1 MKRGQIFIVSG
12 PSGSGKSTVLHEVFK
27 NRDKMWFSVSATTRA
42 PRAGE
47 TEGVDYFFTDREK
60 FLEMIERDELLEHAQ
75 FVGNFYGT
83 PRGPIEAKLSEGWDV
98 VLDIEV
104 QGAAQVKAKIPEAT
118 SIFIKPPSFEV
129 LEKRLRGRGTE
140 SEEKIAGRLERAMQ
154 EINDAYK
161 YDYVVTNDEV
171 GRAAAILRS
180 IMEIITERK

>member
-12 PSGSGKSTVLHEVFK
+12 PSGSGKSTVLHEVIK
-27 NRDKMWFSVSATTRA
+27 NRGRMWFSVSATTRA

-47 TEGVDYFFTDREK
+47 ENGVDYFFVEKDK
-60 FLEMIERDELLEHAQ
+60 FLSMIEHDELLEHAQ

-83 PRGPIEAKLSEGWDV
+83 PRGPIEEKLSEGYDV

-104 QGAAQVKAKIPEAT
+104 QGAAQVKAKMPDAT

-161 YDYVVTNDEV
+161 YDYVVTNDSVE
-171 GRAAAILRS
+171 RAAAVLQS

>member
-1 MKRGQIFIVSG
+1 MKRGQVFIVSG

-42 PRAGE
+42 PREGE
-47 TEGVDYFFTDREK
+47 KDGIDYFFVEKEK
-60 FLEMIERDELLEHAQ
+60 FLSMIERDELLEHAQ

-83 PRGPIEAKLSEGWDV
+83 PRGPIEEKLSQGIDV
-98 VLDIEV
+98 ILDIEV
-104 QGAAQVKAKIPEAT
+104 QGAAQVKNKMPEAT

-140 SEEKIAGRLERAMQ
+140 SEEKIAGRLERAMH

-171 GRAAAILRS
+171 SRAAAVLKS